1 MNNADIWGLSHFRRL
16 ANDMGGK
23 RMIFSSVTTAINT
36 CEAGILNNCK
46 EK

>member
-36 CEAGILNNCK
+36 FKAGILNNCK
-46 EK
+46 VK